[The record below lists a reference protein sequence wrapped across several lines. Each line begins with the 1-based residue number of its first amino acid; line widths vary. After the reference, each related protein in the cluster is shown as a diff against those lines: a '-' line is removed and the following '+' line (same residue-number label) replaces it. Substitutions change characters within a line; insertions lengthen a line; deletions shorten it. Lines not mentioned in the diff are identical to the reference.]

1 MTFRSGL
8 IRGGIFVLGL
18 VIVIVLL
25 SARFSEQFRKT
36 SVQDKLNTNIG
47 EPAPEIVMADTSG
60 RKILRLS
67 EHKGYYVLLD
77 FWASWCAPCRR
88 ENPFVVAAW
97 QQFRNKKFQKA
108 KGFRIFSV
116 SLDNNALSWK
126 KAIVDDKL
134 DWPWHVS
141 DLQGW
146 KNAAARIYGVN
157 KIPSNFLL
165 DPKGLIIAQNLRG
178 PALEQELRKYLKP

>member
-1 MTFRSGL
+1 MIKRSGL
-8 IRGGIFVLGL
+8 LRGAL
-18 VIVIVLL
+18 VILGIAVVIVLL
-25 SARFSEQFRKT
+25 SARFSREVRKKSAQSRT
-36 SVQDKLNTNIG
+36 SVNIG
-47 EPAPEIVMADTSG
+47 DEAPEIVMTDTSG
-60 RKILRLS
+60 RKTLRLS
-67 EHKGYYVLLD
+67 EHRGYFVLLD

-88 ENPFVVAAW
+88 ENPYVAAAW
-97 QQFRNKKFQKA
+97 QKFRHEKFQKA

-126 KAIVDDKL
+126 KAITDDKL

-146 KNAAARIYGVN
+146 KNAAAKLYGVN

-165 DPKGLIIAQNLRG
+165 DPKGVIVAQNLRG
-178 PALEQELRKYLKP
+178 PALEEELKKYLKP